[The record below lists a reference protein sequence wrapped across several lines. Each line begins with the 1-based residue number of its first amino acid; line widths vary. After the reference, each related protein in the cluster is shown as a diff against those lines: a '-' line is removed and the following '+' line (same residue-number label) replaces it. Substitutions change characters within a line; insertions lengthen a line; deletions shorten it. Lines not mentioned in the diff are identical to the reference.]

1 MEQVK
6 QVIGLL
12 RPYDISASKLI
23 QGFGLAGSI
32 GAILIGCGIFV
43 ALKLRL
49 LAKFGLYIGSFGVM
63 FLGLGVA
70 LLYNTPLIMFGSCL
84 ILAGLVF
91 VVGIEKTKIY
101 YEIFKENTGS
111 ARAMARAAFV
121 IFVAGFLAQIIS
133 KLPVIN
139 RLYKWIPLV
148 NEIVECENDEDL
160 AFLASSLP
168 DEPEPEPWT
177 TPGRLR
183 SSRSSRKAD

>member
-84 ILAGLVF
+84 ILAG
-91 VVGIEKTKIY
+91 
-101 YEIFKENTGS
+101 EIS
-111 ARAMARAAFV
+111 ISV
-121 IFVAGFLAQIIS
+121 LDLPILFLQ
-133 KLPVIN
+133 L
-139 RLYKWIPLV
+139 
-148 NEIVECENDEDL
+148 
-160 AFLASSLP
+160 
-168 DEPEPEPWT
+168 
-177 TPGRLR
+177 
-183 SSRSSRKAD
+183 